1 AVTVLSQPSFVSD
14 YTCVSSLGKFRRHTA
29 RPYLGGMIITRLLIV
44 HPETTLRKDLA
55 REFTRHRYNVTTTAH
70 GNDALH
76 AALTDPP
83 DLVITALNLPD
94 IDGFELI
101 RQLHDSTAVPIIAT
115 AHTQNTTI
123 TIRALSTGADD
134 VLTHPFAT
142 VELIAR
148 SRALLRRVTRDLRH
162 LNHTHGGVTF
172 DFALRHAS
180 RTETTLTFTALEWRC
195 LETFASS
202 PKRLFTHHE
211 LINRIWGTTNTTTHR
226 DALRTLIRRVR
237 RTLNDPPKAPVFI
250 ETHPG
255 VGYRWLS
262 KSPVSSPPPSA

>member
-1 AVTVLSQPSFVSD
+1 
-14 YTCVSSLGKFRRHTA
+14 
-29 RPYLGGMIITRLLIV
+29 MIITRLLIV
-44 HPETTLRKDLA
+44 HPETALRKDLA
-55 REFTRHRYNVTTTAH
+55 REFARHRYNVTTTAH
-70 GNDALH
+70 GNEALH
-76 AALTDPP
+76 TARTDPP

-94 IDGFELI
+94 VDGFELI

-115 AHTQNTTI
+115 AHTQNTAV

-148 SRALLRRVTRDLRH
+148 SRALLRRVTPDLRH
-162 LNHTHGGVTF
+162 LNHIHGGVTF

-180 RTETTLTFTALEWRC
+180 RADVTLTFTALEWRC
-195 LETFASS
+195 LETFASC

-211 LINRIWGTTNTTTHR
+211 LISRIWGTTDTTPHR

-237 RTLNDPPKAPVFI
+237 RTLIDTPTAPVFI

-262 KSPVSSPPPSA
+262 DIPTISSSRSA

>member
-1 AVTVLSQPSFVSD
+1 
-14 YTCVSSLGKFRRHTA
+14 
-29 RPYLGGMIITRLLIV
+29 MIITRLLIV
-44 HPETTLRKDLA
+44 HPETARRKDLA

-76 AALTDPP
+76 TARTDPP
-83 DLVITALNLPD
+83 DLIITALDLPD
-94 IDGFELI
+94 VDGLELI

-115 AHTQNTTI
+115 APTQNTTA

-142 VELIAR
+142 VELLAR

-180 RTETTLTFTALEWRC
+180 CAEVTLTFTALEWRC
-195 LETFASS
+195 LETFASY

-211 LINRIWGTTNTTTHR
+211 LINRIWGTADTTPHR

-237 RTLNDPPKAPVFI
+237 RTLNDTPTTPVFI

-262 KSPVSSPPPSA
+262 DTPTSSPSPSV